1 MNERKPRISP
11 KGLLFITLFN
21 SILGLSVLFPIL
33 APLGRELGLTEL
45 QVGSLSASYALMQVL
60 VSPAW
65 GRLSERIGRKR
76 VLMSGV
82 LGFGVSFLCFA
93 LIADFGHRA
102 RVSTPALFA
111 ALLVTR
117 LIGGAFSSA
126 TLPTAQAYMADMT
139 GRRDRTAG
147 MALIGAAFGLGV
159 IFGPLIGAAFSLLS
173 LLAAVYF
180 SASIAFLNAAFV
192 WFFLPES
199 KRMLGGEVPPSST
212 SQVARLVWPLMAIG
226 FTLSLASV
234 AMEQTISFYYQDR
247 LKLSNHDTPRTVGLA
262 LGVYGLVAVFTQGF
276 LIRRYKWSALRL
288 MALGMP
294 IALVGYALLIFAHRF
309 GVLTLALGTQ
319 AFGQSLAV
327 PGVTAGMSLR
337 VTEDEQGI
345 VAGLNSSALG
355 FGRMLGP
362 LAGTGLYELRAEYPY
377 LLSAGLL
384 VIVMLTLTVNA
395 GLRQSLGRD
404 HV

>member
-1 MNERKPRISP
+1 MSP

-33 APLGRELGLTEL
+33 APLGRELGLSVL

-60 VSPAW
+60 VSPSW
-65 GRLSERIGRKR
+65 GRLSERVGRKR
-76 VLMSGV
+76 VLLTGV
-82 LGFGVSFLCFA
+82 LGFGVSFLAFA
-93 LIADFGHRA
+93 LIADFGGRA
-102 RVSTPALFA
+102 HLPTPVLFGC
-111 ALLVTR
+111 LLVAR
-117 LIGGAFSSA
+117 LIGGGFSSA

-180 SASIAFLNAAFV
+180 SASIAFLNALFV

-199 KRMLGGEVPPSST
+199 KRLATGDPPSAT
-212 SQVARLVWPLMAIG
+212 AHIARLVWPLLAIG

-247 LKLSNHDTPRTVGLA
+247 LHLSNHQTPRSVGMA
-262 LGVYGLVAVFTQGF
+262 LGVYGVVAVFTQGF
-276 LIRRYKWSALRL
+276 LVRRYKWPPLRL
-288 MALGMP
+288 MGIGLP
-294 IALVGYALLIFAHRF
+294 IALLGYFVLIFAHRF
-309 GVLTLALGTQ
+309 GMLTFALGAQ

-327 PGVTAGMSLR
+327 PGVTAGMSLG
-337 VTEDEQGI
+337 VSEDDQGV

-362 LAGTGLYELRAEYPY
+362 LAGTGLYEFHAEYPY
-377 LLSAGLL
+377 MLSCVLI
-384 VIVMLTLTVNA
+384 VVVMLTLLANR
-395 GLRQSLGRD
+395 GIRHSLRSD
-404 HV
+404 AA

>member
-1 MNERKPRISP
+1 MSPR
-11 KGLLFITLFN
+11 GLLFITLFN

-33 APLGRELGLTEL
+33 APLGRELGLSEL

-60 VSPAW
+60 VSPSW

-76 VLMSGV
+76 VLLTGIV
-82 LGFGVSFLCFA
+82 GFGVSFLAFA
-93 LIADFGHRA
+93 LLADLGGRA
-102 RVSTPALFA
+102 HWPTPVLFS
-111 ALLVTR
+111 ALLGAR

-180 SASIAFLNAAFV
+180 SASLAFLNAVFV

-199 KRMLGGEVPPSST
+199 KRLVSAEAPSAT
-212 SQVARLVWPLMAIG
+212 SHVARLVWPLLAVG

-247 LKLSNHDTPRTVGLA
+247 LQLSNHDTPRTVGMA
-262 LGVYGLVAVFTQGF
+262 LGIYGLVAVFTQGF
-276 LIRRYKWSALRL
+276 LVRRFKWSPLRL
-288 MALGMP
+288 MAIGMP
-294 IALVGYALLIFAHRF
+294 TAFVGYLLLIFAHRF
-309 GVLTLALGTQ
+309 GMLTLALGAQ
-319 AFGQSLAV
+319 ALGQSLAV
-327 PGVTAGMSLR
+327 PGVTAAMSLG
-337 VTEDEQGI
+337 VSEDDQGV

-362 LAGTGLYELRAEYPY
+362 LAGTGLYEFRHELPY
-377 LLSAGLL
+377 LLSCTLL
-384 VIVMLTLTVNA
+384 VIVMATVAVNRN
-395 GLRQSLGRD
+395 LRHSLRSD
-404 HV
+404 PA

>member
-1 MNERKPRISP
+1 MSPR
-11 KGLLFITLFN
+11 GLLFITLFN

-33 APLGRELGLTEL
+33 APLGRELGLSEL

-60 VSPAW
+60 VSPSW

-76 VLMSGV
+76 VLLMGV
-82 LGFGVSFLCFA
+82 LGFGVSFLGFA
-93 LIADFGHRA
+93 LLADWGGRAHWPTPVLFG
-102 RVSTPALFA
+102 
-111 ALLVTR
+111 ALLATR
-117 LIGGAFSSA
+117 VLGGAFSSA

-147 MALIGAAFGLGV
+147 MAMIGAAFGLGV
-159 IFGPLIGAAFSLLS
+159 IFGPLIGAAFSLIS

-180 SASIAFLNAAFV
+180 SASVAFLNFAFV

-199 KRMLGGEVPPSST
+199 KRLAGGEPPKAT
-212 SQVARLVWPLMAIG
+212 AHVARLVWPLLAVG

-247 LKLSNHDTPRTVGLA
+247 LQLTNQATPRTVGMA

-276 LIRRYKWSALRL
+276 LVRRYKWSPLRL
-288 MALGMP
+288 MAIGMP
-294 IALVGYALLIFAHRF
+294 IALLGYVLLVFAHQF
-309 GVLTLALGTQ
+309 GMLTLALGAQ

-327 PGVTAGMSLR
+327 PGVTAAMSLG
-337 VTEDEQGI
+337 VSEDDQGV

-362 LAGTGLYELRAEYPY
+362 LAGTGMYQLRAEYPY
-377 LLSAGLL
+377 VLSSALLVVVLLSVLA
-384 VIVMLTLTVNA
+384 NP
-395 GLRQSLGRD
+395 GLRHSLRSD
-404 HV
+404 AV

>member
-1 MNERKPRISP
+1 MSP

-33 APLGRELGLTEL
+33 APLGRELGLSEL

-76 VLMSGV
+76 VLLTGIT
-82 LGFGVSFLCFA
+82 GFGVSFLCFA
-93 LIADFGHRA
+93 LLADLGGRA
-102 RVSTPALFA
+102 HWSTPVLFG
-111 ALLVTR
+111 ALLATR
-117 LIGGAFSSA
+117 LVGGAFSSA
-126 TLPTAQAYMADMT
+126 TLPTAQAYMADLT

-147 MALIGAAFGLGV
+147 MAVIGAAFGLGV
-159 IFGPLIGAAFSLLS
+159 IFGPLIGAAFSLIS

-180 SASIAFLNAAFV
+180 SASVAFCNAVFV

-199 KRMLGGEVPPSST
+199 KRLEGAEPPKAT
-212 SQVARLVWPLMAIG
+212 SHVARLVWPLLAIG

-234 AMEQTISFYYQDR
+234 AMEQTVSFYYQDR
-247 LKLSNHDTPRTVGLA
+247 LHLSNHDTPRTVGMA

-276 LIRRYKWSALRL
+276 LIRRYKWSPLRL
-288 MALGMP
+288 MVTGMP
-294 IALVGYALLIFAHRF
+294 IALLGYALLVFAHRF
-309 GVLTLALGTQ
+309 GMLTFALGAQ
-319 AFGQSLAV
+319 AFGQSLAM
-327 PGVTAGMSLR
+327 PGVTAGMSLG
-337 VTEDEQGI
+337 VSEDDQGV

-377 LLSAGLL
+377 VLSCVLI
-384 VIVMLTLTVNA
+384 VIVMCALAANT
-395 GLRQSLGRD
+395 GLRRSLRAAAA
-404 HV
+404 

>member
-1 MNERKPRISP
+1 MSP

-33 APLGRELGLTEL
+33 APLGRELGLSEL

-76 VLMSGV
+76 VLLTGIT
-82 LGFGVSFLCFA
+82 GFGVSFLCFA
-93 LIADFGHRA
+93 LLADLGGRA
-102 RVSTPALFA
+102 HWSTPVLFA

-126 TLPTAQAYMADMT
+126 TLPTAQAYMADLT
-139 GRRDRTAG
+139 GRHDRTAG
-147 MALIGAAFGLGV
+147 MAVIGAAFGLGV

-180 SASIAFLNAAFV
+180 SASVAFANAVFV
-192 WFFLPES
+192 WVFLPES
-199 KRMLGGEVPPSST
+199 RRLASAEPPKAT
-212 SQVARLVWPLMAIG
+212 SHVARLVWPLLGIG

-234 AMEQTISFYYQDR
+234 AMEQTVSFYYQDR
-247 LKLSNHDTPRTVGLA
+247 LHLSNHDTPRTVGMA

-276 LIRRYKWSALRL
+276 LVRRYKWSALRL
-288 MALGMP
+288 MLTGMP
-294 IALVGYALLIFAHRF
+294 IALLGYALLVLAHRF
-309 GVLTLALGTQ
+309 GMLTLALGAQ
-319 AFGQSLAV
+319 AFGQSLAM
-327 PGVTAGMSLR
+327 PGVTAAMSLG
-337 VTEDEQGI
+337 VSEDDQGV

-377 LLSAGLL
+377 VLSCGLL
-384 VIVMLTLTVNA
+384 VIVMFSLAVNTGLRRSLRSNA
-395 GLRQSLGRD
+395 G
-404 HV
+404 

>member
-1 MNERKPRISP
+1 MSPR
-11 KGLLFITLFN
+11 GLLFITLFN

-33 APLGRELGLTEL
+33 APLGRELGLSEL

-60 VSPAW
+60 VSPSW

-76 VLMSGV
+76 VLLTGV
-82 LGFGVSFLCFA
+82 LGFGVSFLAFA
-93 LIADFGHRA
+93 LLADLGGRA
-102 RVSTPALFA
+102 HWPVPILFA
-111 ALLVTR
+111 ALLGAR

-147 MALIGAAFGLGV
+147 MAMIGAAFGLGV
-159 IFGPLIGAAFSLLS
+159 IFGPLIGAAFSLIS

-180 SASIAFLNAAFV
+180 SASVAFLNFAFV

-199 KRMLGGEVPPSST
+199 KRTLGADAASAT
-212 SQVARLVWPLMAIG
+212 ADIARLVWPLLAVG

-234 AMEQTISFYYQDR
+234 AMEQTVSFYYQDR
-247 LKLSNHDTPRTVGLA
+247 LQLSNHDTPRTVGLA
-262 LGVYGLVAVFTQGF
+262 LGVYGVVAVFTQGF
-276 LIRRYKWSALRL
+276 LVRRYRWSPLRL
-288 MALGMP
+288 LAMGLP
-294 IALVGYALLIFAHRF
+294 IAFFGYFLLIFAHRF
-309 GVLTLALGTQ
+309 GLLTLALGAQ

-327 PGVTAGMSLR
+327 PGVTAGMSLG
-337 VTEDEQGI
+337 VSEDDQGV

-362 LAGTGLYELRAEYPY
+362 LAGTGLYEFRAEYPY
-377 LLSAGLL
+377 ILSCALI
-384 VIVMLTLTVNA
+384 VIVMLALSANR
-395 GLRQSLGRD
+395 GLRHSLLRESA
-404 HV
+404 

>member
-1 MNERKPRISP
+1 MSP

-33 APLGRELGLTEL
+33 APLGRELGLSEL

-60 VSPAW
+60 VSPSW
-65 GRLSERIGRKR
+65 GRLSERVGRKR
-76 VLMSGV
+76 VLLTGV
-82 LGFGVSFLCFA
+82 LGFGVSFLAFA
-93 LIADFGHRA
+93 LIADFGGRA
-102 RVSTPALFA
+102 HLPTPILFA
-111 ALLVTR
+111 CLLLAR
-117 LIGGAFSSA
+117 LVGGGFSSA

-159 IFGPLIGAAFSLLS
+159 IFGPLIGAAFSLVS

-180 SASIAFLNAAFV
+180 SASVAFLNAVFV

-199 KRMLGGEVPPSST
+199 KRLLSADPPNAARH
-212 SQVARLVWPLMAIG
+212 VARLVWPLLAMG

-234 AMEQTISFYYQDR
+234 AMEQTVSFYYQDR
-247 LKLSNHDTPRTVGLA
+247 LHLSNHDTPRAVGMA
-262 LGVYGLVAVFTQGF
+262 LGIYGLVAVFTQGF
-276 LIRRYKWSALRL
+276 LVRRYKWSPLRL
-288 MALGMP
+288 LLLGMP
-294 IALVGYALLIFAHRF
+294 IALSGYFLLIFAHRF
-309 GVLTLALGTQ
+309 GVLTLALAAQ

-327 PGVTAGMSLR
+327 PGVTAGMSLG
-337 VTEDEQGI
+337 VSEDDQGV

-362 LAGTGLYELRAEYPY
+362 LAGTGLYEFHAEYPY
-377 LLSAGLL
+377 VLSCVLILIVLFALLANGRLRHSLRSDSA
-384 VIVMLTLTVNA
+384 
-395 GLRQSLGRD
+395 
-404 HV
+404 

>member
-1 MNERKPRISP
+1 MSPR
-11 KGLLFITLFN
+11 GLLFITLFN

-33 APLGRELGLTEL
+33 APLGRELGLSEL

-65 GRLSERIGRKR
+65 GRLSERIGRKP
-76 VLMSGV
+76 VLLMGV
-82 LGFGVSFLCFA
+82 LGFGVSFLGFA
-93 LIADFGHRA
+93 LLADWGGRSHWPSAVLFGALLAA
-102 RVSTPALFA
+102 RVL
-111 ALLVTR
+111 
-117 LIGGAFSSA
+117 GGGFSSA
-126 TLPTAQAYMADMT
+126 TLPTAQAYIADMT

-147 MALIGAAFGLGV
+147 MAMIGAAFGLGV
-159 IFGPLIGAAFSLLS
+159 IFGPLIGAAFSLIS

-180 SASIAFLNAAFV
+180 SAALAFLNFAFV

-199 KRMLGGEVPPSST
+199 QRRPGEDAPKST
-212 SQVARLVWPLMAIG
+212 SHVARLVWPLLAVG

-247 LKLSNHDTPRTVGLA
+247 LQLSNQATPRTVGMA

-276 LIRRYKWSALRL
+276 LVRRYKWSPLRL
-288 MALGMP
+288 MAIGMP
-294 IALVGYALLIFAHRF
+294 VALLGYLLLVFAERF
-309 GVLTLALGTQ
+309 GVLTLGLAAQ

-327 PGVTAGMSLR
+327 PGVTAGMSLG
-337 VTEDEQGI
+337 VSEDEQGV

-362 LAGTGLYELRAEYPY
+362 LAGTGLYEVRAEYPY
-377 LLSAGLL
+377 VLSSALI
-384 VIVMLTLTVNA
+384 VIVMLAVMANR
-395 GLRQSLGRD
+395 GLRHSLGSD
-404 HV
+404 AA

>member
-1 MNERKPRISP
+1 MSPR
-11 KGLLFITLFN
+11 GLLFITLFN

-33 APLGRELGLTEL
+33 APLGRELGLSEL

-65 GRLSERIGRKR
+65 GRLSERIGRKP
-76 VLMSGV
+76 VLLTGV
-82 LGFGVSFLCFA
+82 LGFGVSFLAFA
-93 LIADFGHRA
+93 LLADWGGRAHWPTPVLFGALLAA
-102 RVSTPALFA
+102 RVL
-111 ALLVTR
+111 
-117 LIGGAFSSA
+117 GGGFSSA

-147 MALIGAAFGLGV
+147 MAMIGAAFGLGV
-159 IFGPLIGAAFSLLS
+159 IFGPLIGAAFSLIS
-173 LLAAVYF
+173 LLSAVYF
-180 SASIAFLNAAFV
+180 SAGLAFLNFAFV

-199 KRMLGGEVPPSST
+199 QRGSGEEAPKST
-212 SQVARLVWPLMAIG
+212 AHVARLVWPLLAVG

-247 LKLSNHDTPRTVGLA
+247 LQLSNQATPRTVGMA

-276 LIRRYKWSALRL
+276 LVRRYKWSPLRL

-294 IALVGYALLIFAHRF
+294 VALLGYLLLVFADRF
-309 GVLTLALGTQ
+309 GLLTLALAAQ

-327 PGVTAGMSLR
+327 PGVTAGMSLG
-337 VTEDEQGI
+337 VSEDDQGV

-362 LAGTGLYELRAEYPY
+362 LAGTGLYEVRAEYPY
-377 LLSAGLL
+377 VLSSVLI
-384 VIVMLTLTVNA
+384 VIVMLSVMANR
-395 GLRQSLGRD
+395 GLRHSLRSD
-404 HV
+404 AA

>member
-1 MNERKPRISP
+1 MSP

-33 APLGRELGLTEL
+33 APLGRELGLSEL

-60 VSPAW
+60 VSPSW

-76 VLMSGV
+76 VLLTGV
-82 LGFGVSFLCFA
+82 LGFGVSFLAFA
-93 LIADFGHRA
+93 LIADFGGRAHLSTPVLFGCLLAA
-102 RVSTPALFA
+102 RVL
-111 ALLVTR
+111 
-117 LIGGAFSSA
+117 GGGFSSA

-139 GRRDRTAG
+139 GRHDRTAG

-159 IFGPLIGAAFSLLS
+159 IFGPLIGAALSLVS

-180 SASIAFLNAAFV
+180 SASVAFLNAVFV

-199 KRMLGGEVPPSST
+199 KRLLTGEPPSAT
-212 SQVARLVWPLMAIG
+212 AHIARLVWPLLAIG

-234 AMEQTISFYYQDR
+234 AMEQTVSFYYQDR
-247 LKLSNHDTPRTVGLA
+247 LHLSNHQTPRSVGMA
-262 LGVYGLVAVFTQGF
+262 LGIYGLVAVFTQGF
-276 LIRRYKWSALRL
+276 LVRRYKWPPLRL
-288 MALGMP
+288 MLIGMP
-294 IALVGYALLIFAHRF
+294 IALSGYFMLIFAHRF
-309 GVLTLALGTQ
+309 GMLTLALGAQ

-327 PGVTAGMSLR
+327 PGVTAGMSLG
-337 VTEDEQGI
+337 VSEDDQGV

-362 LAGTGLYELRAEYPY
+362 LAGTGLYEFRAEYPY
-377 LLSAGLL
+377 MLSCALL
-384 VIVMLTLTVNA
+384 VIVLFVLLSNRR
-395 GLRQSLGRD
+395 LRHSLSSEAA
-404 HV
+404 

>member
-1 MNERKPRISP
+1 MSPR
-11 KGLLFITLFN
+11 GLLFITLFN

-33 APLGRELGLTEL
+33 APLGRELGLSEL

-76 VLMSGV
+76 VLLMGV
-82 LGFGVSFLCFA
+82 LGFGVSFLGFA
-93 LIADFGHRA
+93 LLADWGGRAHWPTPLLFGALLGA
-102 RVSTPALFA
+102 RVL
-111 ALLVTR
+111 
-117 LIGGAFSSA
+117 GGAFSSA

-139 GRRDRTAG
+139 GRHDRTAG
-147 MALIGAAFGLGV
+147 MAMIGAAFGLGV
-159 IFGPLIGAAFSLLS
+159 IFGPLIGAAFSVIS

-180 SASIAFLNAAFV
+180 SASVAFLNFAFV

-199 KRMLGGEVPPSST
+199 KRLVGAEPPKAT
-212 SQVARLVWPLMAIG
+212 SHVARLVWPLLAVG

-247 LKLSNHDTPRTVGLA
+247 LQLSNHATPRTVGMA

-276 LIRRYKWSALRL
+276 LVRRYKWSPLRL
-288 MALGMP
+288 MAIGMP
-294 IALVGYALLIFAHRF
+294 VALLGYVLLVFAHRF
-309 GVLTLALGTQ
+309 GVLTLALAAQ
-319 AFGQSLAV
+319 SFGQSLAM
-327 PGVTAGMSLR
+327 PGVTAAMSLG
-337 VTEDEQGI
+337 VSEDDQGV
-345 VAGLNSSALG
+345 VAGLSSSALG

-377 LLSAGLL
+377 VMSSALI
-384 VIVMLTLTVNA
+384 VVVMLSVLA
-395 GLRQSLGRD
+395 KPSLRHSLRSD
-404 HV
+404 AV

>member
-1 MNERKPRISP
+1 MSPR
-11 KGLLFITLFN
+11 GLLFITLFN

-33 APLGRELGLTEL
+33 APLGRELGLSEL

-65 GRLSERIGRKR
+65 GRLSERIGRKP
-76 VLMSGV
+76 VLLMGV
-82 LGFGVSFLCFA
+82 LGFGVSFLGFA
-93 LIADFGHRA
+93 LLADWGGRAHWPTPLLFG
-102 RVSTPALFA
+102 
-111 ALLVTR
+111 ALLGAR
-117 LIGGAFSSA
+117 LLGGAFSSA

-147 MALIGAAFGLGV
+147 MAMIGAAFGLGV
-159 IFGPLIGAAFSLLS
+159 IFGPLIGAAFSLIS

-180 SASIAFLNAAFV
+180 SASVAFLNFAFV

-199 KRMLGGEVPPSST
+199 QRVARAEPPKAT
-212 SQVARLVWPLMAIG
+212 AHVARLVWPLLAVG

-247 LKLSNHDTPRTVGLA
+247 LQLSNQATPRTVGMA

-276 LIRRYKWSALRL
+276 LVRRYKWSPLRL
-288 MALGMP
+288 MAIGMP
-294 IALVGYALLIFAHRF
+294 VALLGYVLLVFANRF
-309 GVLTLALGTQ
+309 GMLTLALGAQ

-327 PGVTAGMSLR
+327 PGVTAGMSLG
-337 VTEDEQGI
+337 VSDDDQGV

-362 LAGTGLYELRAEYPY
+362 LAGTGLYQLRAEYPY
-377 LLSAGLL
+377 VLSSVLI
-384 VIVMLTLTVNA
+384 VVVMLSVMANR
-395 GLRQSLGRD
+395 GLRHSLRSD
-404 HV
+404 AV

>member
-1 MNERKPRISP
+1 MSP

-33 APLGRELGLTEL
+33 APLGRELGLSEL

-60 VSPAW
+60 VSPSW

-76 VLMSGV
+76 VLLTGV
-82 LGFGVSFLCFA
+82 LGFGVSFLAFA
-93 LIADFGHRA
+93 LIADFGGRA
-102 RVSTPALFA
+102 HLPTPVLFGFLLA
-111 ALLVTR
+111 ARLV
-117 LIGGAFSSA
+117 GGGFSSA
-126 TLPTAQAYMADMT
+126 TLPTAQAYMADLT
-139 GRRDRTAG
+139 GRSDRTAG

-159 IFGPLIGAAFSLLS
+159 IFGPLIGAAFSLVS

-180 SASIAFLNAAFV
+180 SASVAFLNAVFV
-192 WFFLPES
+192 WFFFPES
-199 KRMLGGEVPPSST
+199 KRIITGEPPNAT
-212 SQVARLVWPLMAIG
+212 GHVASLVWPLLAIG

-247 LKLSNHDTPRTVGLA
+247 LHLSNHQTPRSVGMA
-262 LGVYGLVAVFTQGF
+262 LGIYGLVAVFTQGF
-276 LIRRYKWSALRL
+276 LVRRYKWAPLRL
-288 MALGMP
+288 LLIGMP
-294 IALVGYALLIFAHRF
+294 IALVGYCVLIFAHHF
-309 GVLTLALGTQ
+309 AMLTLALGAQ

-337 VTEDEQGI
+337 VSEEDQGV

-362 LAGTGLYELRAEYPY
+362 LAGTGLYEFRAEYPY
-377 LLSAGLL
+377 VLSCALIVL
-384 VIVMLTLTVNA
+384 VMLTLVSNR
-395 GLRQSLGRD
+395 GLRHSLRSD
-404 HV
+404 AA